1 MEIEA
6 RNDEYFLTSFAR
18 SIGSTVE
25 NGRVDIPAKYGK
37 GYVFGYLWDQH
48 IRLII
53 RKYKLKDDILI
64 KRGESGATVNMI
76 QIVLH
81 NILKEDENDSAGN
94 EERWQLPSVIVT
106 TQGLDPEIYIPGNTS
121 FNTIKLAVE
130 ASYIK
135 QLIGPD
141 VSNALLRNIIENS
154 QPLIFEQFV
163 SLKLEQIANEM
174 IGTNVE
180 NLLHDFF
187 YKVKSEEIIYYLL
200 MELTQ
205 RQNSRV
211 QALNIDDVRRIYA
224 AREKLLE
231 DLANPPTLDALAAHA
246 NMSLSKL
253 KRLFKQVY
261 GKNVYQYYQDI
272 RMKEAAYLL
281 KHKGLSVSE
290 VGYNLGFSNLS
301 HFARVFEEHVGVK
314 PKKYSML

>member
-141 VSNALLRNIIENS
+141 VSN
-154 QPLIFEQFV
+154 
-163 SLKLEQIANEM
+163 
-174 IGTNVE
+174 
-180 NLLHDFF
+180 
-187 YKVKSEEIIYYLL
+187 
-200 MELTQ
+200 
-205 RQNSRV
+205 
-211 QALNIDDVRRIYA
+211 VRISA
-224 AREKLLE
+224 
-231 DLANPPTLDALAAHA
+231 
-246 NMSLSKL
+246 
-253 KRLFKQVY
+253 
-261 GKNVYQYYQDI
+261 
-272 RMKEAAYLL
+272 
-281 KHKGLSVSE
+281 KGVLP
-290 VGYNLGFSNLS
+290 
-301 HFARVFEEHVGVK
+301 HFWW
-314 PKKYSML
+314 L